1 MKYIV
6 MDYKS
11 GELFTE
17 EFDSVE
23 EAVQSADWDWC
34 WLSEKDKARR
44 TEIFVLKSANPDRD
58 AEDHLEGD
66 IVRRWK

>member
-6 MDYKS
+6 MDYRG

-23 EAVQSADWDWC
+23 EAVQSADWAWC
-34 WLSEKDKARR
+34 GLSEKDKARR
-44 TEIFVLKSANPDRD
+44 TEFFVLESANPDVD
-58 AEDHLEGD
+58 AENHLDGD